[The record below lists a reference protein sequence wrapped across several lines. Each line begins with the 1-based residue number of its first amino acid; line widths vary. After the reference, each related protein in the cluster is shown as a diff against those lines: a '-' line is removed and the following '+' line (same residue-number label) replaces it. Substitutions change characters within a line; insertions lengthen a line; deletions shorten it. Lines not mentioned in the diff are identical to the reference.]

1 MIYLVILYFALGA
14 LLAMALGLI
23 KDFGAFC
30 SLVTV
35 LVGWPFY
42 IIIIA
47 MVSIVCGLAKAVDSF
62 RGGAR

>member
-1 MIYLVILYFALGA
+1 MIYVVALYFILGT

-42 IIIIA
+42 VIIIV
-47 MVSIVCGLAKAVDSF
+47 MLSIVCGLAKVIDSF
-62 RGGAR
+62 EGGVR